1 MLGFDGGRADPY
13 HIMESKG
20 PFQGSIWLGNKG
32 LHWTIGELRKL
43 KHVSRSGIFQFRRDG
58 YRTLEFSCLS
68 NRGGRFVELSEY
80 HGGAQRCSIRI
91 PEGRRGDGWALFV
104 TELQKYYLETESS
117 KAPPK
122 REGDFRG
129 GRMTASESHPFRNGR
144 ISHNELRLLRREDP
158 WLAPKIQLRD
168 FRDLGNLKRVNDR
181 VMLSNTEPRP
191 TRSFNFKWRVGQKT
205 IRVTKMEGQARS
217 VSWVGTTK
225 GDGPPRPTVEIFNPS
240 KRTHGPE
247 KPTPKHDIESRS
259 DSDLEVEEG
268 ELNLG
273 ADSGEH
279 AGEEIRADLDE
290 GVVPEEEFAPNPP
303 RPSGEVIVES
313 GCDAMVAEEPSY
325 TTELA
330 MVQVDLAET
339 IQGPVEALE
348 SESSL
353 LSWYTQEEPIAWPS
367 VTEQKSHDALV
378 QGETEPISPMVC
390 EPLAVVAPSTTLDE
404 PGKSHKPD
412 SARSEW
418 VNTQYRGLCEL
429 VGFPLDTHEKQCL
442 ALLRRI
448 EASRSRNKG
457 LIGSRKVVCS
467 GTKGA
472 RELRNLATSVN
483 YEGRQRVCC

>member
-1 MLGFDGGRADPY
+1 MWTLRFEEIVFVKR
-13 HIMESKG
+13 
-20 PFQGSIWLGNKG
+20 G
-32 LHWTIGELRKL
+32 LDL
-43 KHVSRSGIFQFRRDG
+43 SFRS
-58 YRTLEFSCLS
+58 TLWI
-68 NRGGRFVELSEY
+68 V
-80 HGGAQRCSIRI
+80 
-91 PEGRRGDGWALFV
+91 
-104 TELQKYYLETESS
+104 
-117 KAPPK
+117 
-122 REGDFRG
+122 
-129 GRMTASESHPFRNGR
+129 
-144 ISHNELRLLRREDP
+144 
-158 WLAPKIQLRD
+158 
-168 FRDLGNLKRVNDR
+168 
-181 VMLSNTEPRP
+181 LSNTEPRP
-191 TRSFNFKWRVGQKT
+191 TRSFNFKWRVGPKT

-225 GDGPPRPTVEIFNPS
+225 GGGPPRPEVKILNPIEI
-240 KRTHGPE
+240 THGPE
-247 KPTPKHDIESRS
+247 KPIPKHDFESRS

-279 AGEEIRADLDE
+279 AGEEIGADLDE
-290 GVVPEEEFAPNPP
+290 MVVPEEEFAPNSP
-303 RPSGEVIVES
+303 RPSAAVIEES
-313 GCDAMVAEEPSY
+313 GVDVMVAEEPSY

-367 VTEQKSHDALV
+367 VTEQKSHDV
-378 QGETEPISPMVC
+378 QGETELISPMVC

-457 LIGSRKVVCS
+457 LLGSRKVVCS

-472 RELRNLATSVN
+472 RELRNLASSVN